1 MEKYVACALIRAAQ
15 GSRWS
20 VRHFGRLDAC
30 GVRALAPALSS
41 AVRPFWATDHLQ
53 GKPCPLYDCSVNEK
67 HMSNCGAC
75 VELPCRKF
83 HDLKDPS
90 VSEQEH
96 MEGIEKR
103 VKTLRAMS

>member
-1 MEKYVACALIRAAQ
+1 MTSLV
-15 GSRWS
+15 S
-20 VRHFGRLDAC
+20 AC
-30 GVRALAPALSS
+30 GIECNTCPFYEKNCSGCH
-41 AVRPFWATDHLQ
+41 AVKGTPFWAMDHLQ

-75 VELPCRKF
+75 AELPCRKF